1 MCFTYYI
8 SKYVQLVQV
17 REKHFCEMKICRDA
31 QKKEE
36 ANKGRDEGVNLCSVY
51 PYILCDIIL
60 EKGPLH
66 AGFNFEICAFKVS
79 LR

>member
-1 MCFTYYI
+1 MLTKAGI
-8 SKYVQLVQV
+8 
-17 REKHFCEMKICRDA
+17 
-31 QKKEE
+31 
-36 ANKGRDEGVNLCSVY
+36 
-51 PYILCDIIL
+51 CDIIL